1 MPPLVTWS
9 TEGPVTALKL
19 NRPDQLNAMDEAMA
33 EEFRAACGKIAKEK
47 SRVVIVTGEG
57 RAFSSGGD
65 LGFIEKNQVTA
76 KAKLPAIMR
85 RFYGS
90 FLALRDLPQAT
101 IAQINGPAVGA
112 GLCLAFACDLR
123 TTLADAK
130 MGFNFVRL
138 GLNPGLAA
146 FPLATAVLGP
156 GRARELILT
165 GRFFT
170 GSVLASWGGA
180 VLSAETA
187 EQLRDETAALAAEI
201 ASHSPFA
208 LSLAKREMTLGAP
221 LEAFLDFEAKGQAEA
236 FKHKELAEGLQ
247 ALRERRAPLFR

>member
-1 MPPLVTWS
+1 VAKTVTWT
-9 TEGPVTALKL
+9 TEGGVTALKL
-19 NRPDQLNAMDEAMA
+19 NRPDSLNAMDESLA
-33 EEFRAACGKIAKEK
+33 EEFREACAKIAKER
-47 SRVVIVTGEG
+47 SRVVILTGEG
-57 RAFSSGGD
+57 RAFSAGGD
-65 LGFIEKNQVTA
+65 LGFIEQNQVRA

-90 FLALRDLPQAT
+90 FLALRELPQVT
-101 IAQINGPAVGA
+101 IAQINGAAVGA

-123 TTLADAK
+123 TALAGAK

-146 FPLATAVLGP
+146 YPLATAVLGP

-180 VLSAETA
+180 VLAAETD

-201 ASHSPFA
+201 ASHSPLA
-208 LSLAKREMTLGAP
+208 LSLAKREMALGAP
-221 LEAFLDFEAKGQAEA
+221 LEDFLDFEAKGQADA
-236 FKHKELAEGLQ
+236 FKSADLAEGLK
-247 ALRERRAPLFR
+247 AVRERRAPRF

>member
-1 MPPLVTWS
+1 MTARVTW
-9 TEGPVTALKL
+9 TTDGGVTALKL
-19 NRPDQLNAMDEAMA
+19 NRPEALNALDEPLA
-33 EEFRAACGKIAKEK
+33 EAFRDACAEIAREK
-47 SRVVIVTGEG
+47 SRVVVLTGEG
-57 RAFSSGGD
+57 RAFSAGGD
-65 LGFIEKNQVTA
+65 LAFIEENRRRP
-76 KAKLPAIMR
+76 KAKLPRLMR

-90 FLALRDLPQAT
+90 FLALRELPQVT

-146 FPLATAVLGP
+146 YPLAAAALGP

-170 GSVLASWGGA
+170 GGVLASWGGA
-180 VLSAETA
+180 VLAAQTEEELREETA
-187 EQLRDETAALAAEI
+187 KLAAEI
-201 ASHSPFA
+201 AGHSPLA
-208 LSLAKREMTLGAP
+208 LSLAKRELNLAVP
-221 LEAFLDFEAKGQAEA
+221 LENFLRFEAEGQTQC
-236 FKHKELAEGLQ
+236 FQSSELAEGLA
-247 ALRERRAPLFR
+247 ALKERRAPRF